1 MSKRR
6 EKSQALSIDETT
18 IRLETRLREFE
29 DRTTKKIKDL
39 EDLVQ
44 YLTNKVYLV
53 SINASCLQSRFLY
66 VAFKHA
72 WFIQRRK

>member
-6 EKSQALSIDETT
+6 EKSQALSTDETI
-18 IRLETRLREFE
+18 IRLETRLKEFE

-44 YLTNKVYLV
+44 YLTNKVYLL
-53 SINASCLQSRFLY
+53 SIR
-66 VAFKHA
+66 HA
-72 WFIQRRK
+72 LKVGFFM

>member
-6 EKSQALSIDETT
+6 EKSQALSIDETI
-18 IRLETRLREFE
+18 IRLETRLKEFE

-44 YLTNKVYLV
+44 YLTNKVYLL
-53 SINASCLQSRFLY
+53 SIRR
-66 VAFKHA
+66 AFKVG
-72 WFIQRRK
+72 FFL

>member
-6 EKSQALSIDETT
+6 EKSQALSTDETI
-18 IRLETRLREFE
+18 IRLETRLKEFE

-44 YLTNKVYLV
+44 YLTNKVYLF
-53 SINASCLQSRFLY
+53 SIRR
-66 VAFKHA
+66 AFKVG
-72 WFIQRRK
+72 FFL